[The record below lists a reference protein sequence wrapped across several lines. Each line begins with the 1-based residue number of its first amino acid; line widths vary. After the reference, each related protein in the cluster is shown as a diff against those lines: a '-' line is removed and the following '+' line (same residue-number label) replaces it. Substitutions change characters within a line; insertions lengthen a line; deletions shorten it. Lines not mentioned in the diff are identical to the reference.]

1 VDHAY
6 SLAYSRRPDAWE
18 KDMALTFL
26 ARQAELIG
34 SQAADR
40 ETAEMASLA
49 DLCLMLMNS
58 NEFVYRF

>member
-1 VDHAY
+1 MEQAY

-18 KDMALTFL
+18 RDMALTFL
-26 ARQAELIG
+26 ARQTELIG

-40 ETAEMASLA
+40 EAAEVASLA